1 MKDIEKVQEF
11 KFSYKI
17 KKILCDKCGKE
28 GFIDNNGMIFPY
40 MHNIEF
46 SVGYGSDYDGDTIQ
60 FDLCDECLTEFMKSF
75 KHKPDIKNWM
85 F

>member
-1 MKDIEKVQEF
+1 MKWKEQIQETRVVYKTLKV
-11 KFSYKI
+11 I
-17 KKILCDKCGKE
+17 CDKCGKE
-28 GFIDNNGMIFPY
+28 AVVEDGMAFPY
-40 MHNIEF
+40 MHDVKF